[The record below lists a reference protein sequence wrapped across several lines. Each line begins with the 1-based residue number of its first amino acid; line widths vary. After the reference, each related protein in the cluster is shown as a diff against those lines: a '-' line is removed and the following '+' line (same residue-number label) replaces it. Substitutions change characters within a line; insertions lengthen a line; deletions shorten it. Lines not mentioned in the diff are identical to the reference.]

1 MHLLVLSAFRPVQ
14 HAHDHRF
21 GLQVSMHLLVLSAFR
36 HLGDGRYSLTFECL
50 NAPSGAQCFPTKED
64 ALMNTIDMSLNAPSG
79 AQCFPTGWEAAC
91 VG

>member
-1 MHLLVLSAFRPVQ
+1 MHLLVLSAFRRVAYLVVQ
-14 HAHDHRF
+14 
-21 GLQVSMHLLVLSAFR
+21 LLGVAR
-36 HLGDGRYSLTFECL
+36 L

>member
-1 MHLLVLSAFRPVQ
+1 MHLLVLSAFRQADLPVEIVM
-14 HAHDHRF
+14 HA
-21 GLQVSMHLLVLSAFR
+21 GLNAPSGAQCFPTTATATACVAVWS
-36 HLGDGRYSLTFECL
+36 CL